1 MPDLGHD
8 EEERARAES
17 GPVPQSRLSRRQVF
31 TASAIAAGAG
41 LTSVSACSS
50 TGSETDA
57 SGGGQAVSLGDSGT
71 TTVEF
76 RGRVTQSGQS
86 FTSYGYLTRASHADE
101 SALLSGS
108 PLSEKTALLTAY
120 ATGGLRA
127 RTTDNVVHALD
138 IVGTMT
144 VYQRSSPGAD
154 FNNPPSF
161 KDGTPVARYDMTLQD
176 ILTVIATNTGLP
188 TLTGDMLQTFAHALS
203 GPLAGGTFGR
213 NGTRLRFFATGLG
226 HKTDDAPTAQLEI
239 AGNWSV
245 E

>member
-8 EEERARAES
+8 EEERARTES
-17 GPVPQSRLSRRQVF
+17 GPVPESRLSRRQVF

-50 TGSETDA
+50 TGSEADA
-57 SGGGQAVSLGDSGT
+57 SGGGQAVSLGESGT

-76 RGRVTQSGQS
+76 RGRVTQSGTS
-86 FTSYGYLTRASHADE
+86 FISYGYLIRASHADQGD
-101 SALLSGS
+101 LFSGT
-108 PLSEKTALLTAY
+108 PLSEKTTLLTAY
-120 ATGGLRA
+120 ATGHLQA
-127 RTTDNVVHALD
+127 RTTDDVVHALD

-154 FNNPPSF
+154 FSNPSSF
-161 KDGTPVARYDMTLQD
+161 KAGTSVASYDMTLQD
-176 ILTVIATNTGLP
+176 ILTVIALNTGLP
-188 TLTGDMLQTFAHALS
+188 TLTGDMRQTAARSLS
-203 GPLAGGTFGR
+203 GPLAGQTFGR
-213 NGTRLRFFATGLG
+213 KGNRLRFFATGLG

-239 AGNWSV
+239 AGNWSI

>member
-1 MPDLGHD
+1 MM
-8 EEERARAES
+8 
-17 GPVPQSRLSRRQVF
+17 

-50 TGSETDA
+50 SGSEADA
-57 SGGGQAVSLGDSGT
+57 AGGGQAVSLGDSGT

-86 FTSYGYLTRASHADE
+86 FTSYGYLIRASHTDE
-101 SALLSGS
+101 SDLFSGS

-127 RTTDNVVHALD
+127 RTTDDVVHALD

-144 VYQRSSPGAD
+144 VYQRSSPGASFGD
-154 FNNPPSF
+154 PSSF
-161 KDGTPVARYDMTLQD
+161 QDGTPVATYDMTLQD
-176 ILTVIATNTGLP
+176 ILTVILPNTGLP
-188 TLTGDMLQTFAHALS
+188 TLTGDMLQTAAQALS
-203 GPLAGGTFGR
+203 GPLAGQKFGKK
-213 NGTRLRFFATGLG
+213 GTRLRFFATGLG
-226 HKTDDAPTAQLEI
+226 HKLTEAPTAQLEI
-239 AGNWSV
+239 AGNWSI

>member
-17 GPVPQSRLSRRQVF
+17 GPVPGSRLSRRQVF

-50 TGSETDA
+50 TG
-57 SGGGQAVSLGDSGT
+57 
-71 TTVEF
+71 
-76 RGRVTQSGQS
+76 
-86 FTSYGYLTRASHADE
+86 
-101 SALLSGS
+101 
-108 PLSEKTALLTAY
+108 
-120 ATGGLRA
+120 
-127 RTTDNVVHALD
+127 
-138 IVGTMT
+138 
-144 VYQRSSPGAD
+144 AD
-154 FNNPPSF
+154 FNNPSSF

-188 TLTGDMLQTFAHALS
+188 TLTGDMLQTLAHALS
-203 GPLAGGTFGR
+203 GPLSGQTFGR
-213 NGTRLRFFATGLG
+213 NGSRLRFFATGLG